1 MMLGAAAD
9 GTRIL
14 RGSRKYFVLL
24 AVAAIGASMGAQQ
37 PNASPL
43 ASAISRSDLDLSVS
57 ACTDFFGFAN
67 GGWFPKNPIPP
78 TRTEWSIGLQM
89 YKANQALL
97 DSIAK
102 EAARAPASQSD
113 HDTRTLGIYYASF
126 MDSAAAERAGWQ
138 PIASELKRIESMRT
152 RLDIES
158 EIARLQQQYV
168 LVPFLFHAAPDFENS
183 NLIMAVLYQA
193 RLPLPERGYYLRT
206 DSASVAI
213 RVRYSQHI
221 ANMMRLVGRDSVGAL
236 ADADRVLSLET
247 ALAEVLFS
255 PAERR
260 TASLT
265 HHKMTRADLER
276 LMPGFSWTHFLAA
289 IGRPDIDLVDVEN
302 PRLAGRVDSLLG
314 ALPLADW
321 RAFLRWAV
329 VKSAAPNLSTA
340 FVNEDLR
347 FASSLFGASENQPRW
362 ERAVDRMMSDLPDIL
377 DQKYLKA
384 RFSER
389 SLVLARE
396 MVRNVADA
404 FRSRLHGLSWMG
416 DSTKQQALDKLAAV
430 DYQIGFPTKWRD
442 FSALEVR
449 PGPFY
454 PNMVASLRLY
464 YDFNMSRIGKGI
476 DPDRWTSSVSAGD
489 FYNTGNRI
497 IIPAGMIQPPLFDVT
512 GDDAVNYGGLGAII
526 GHELTHSFDDQGAAF
541 DAHNNLRNWWTPA
554 DLASF
559 RQRSA
564 LMAAQFD
571 SYTVLD
577 SVYVNG
583 KLTLGENIAD
593 YGGLNIAYDAF
604 QNAMRAKGRPGSI
617 DGFTPEQRFFL
628 AYARL
633 SRVQVTPERQRVWIN
648 TNEHAPARWRTNGP
662 LSNMPQFAAAF
673 GCKAGD
679 AMVRA
684 DSLRPVI
691 W

>member
-1 MMLGAAAD
+1 VKKL
-9 GTRIL
+9 
-14 RGSRKYFVLL
+14 VLL
-24 AVAAIGASMGAQQ
+24 AVGAIGSSIGAQQ
-37 PNASPL
+37 PNAPHLS
-43 ASAISRSDLDLSVS
+43 SAISRSDLDLSVS
-57 ACTDFFGFAN
+57 ACTDFFRFAN
-67 GGWFPKNPIPP
+67 GGWFQKNPIPP
-78 TRTEWSIGLQM
+78 TRTTWGIGLQV
-89 YKANQALL
+89 YQANQAVL
-97 DSIAK
+97 DSIVK
-102 EAARAPASQSD
+102 EAARAPASKGD

-138 PIASELKRIESMRT
+138 PIALELKRIESMRT

-158 EIARLQQQYV
+158 EIARLQKQYV
-168 LVPFLFHAAPDFENS
+168 VVPFLFHSASDFENS
-183 NLIMAVLYQA
+183 KRIVAVLYQA

-206 DSASVAI
+206 DSASIGI

-221 ANMMRLVGRDSVGAL
+221 VNLMRLVGRDSVRALDDARRAL
-236 ADADRVLSLET
+236 ALET

-255 PAERR
+255 PTERR
-260 TASLT
+260 TTSLI
-265 HHKMTRADLER
+265 HHKMNRADLAR
-276 LMPGFSWTHFLAA
+276 LMPSFDWARFLSAMD
-289 IGRPDIDLVDVEN
+289 RPDIDLIDVEN
-302 PRLAGRVDSLLG
+302 PRFASRVDSLLG

-321 RAFLRWAV
+321 RAFLRWALV
-329 VKSAAPNLSTA
+329 NFAAPNLSTA
-340 FVNEDLR
+340 FVNEDFR
-347 FASSLFGASENQPRW
+347 FASSLFGASEIQPRS
-362 ERAVDRMMSDLPDIL
+362 ERAVDRMMTDVPDIL

-389 SLVLARE
+389 SLMLANE
-396 MVRNVADA
+396 MVHNMADA
-404 FRSRLHGLSWMG
+404 FRSRLHGLSWMA

-430 DYQIGFPTKWRD
+430 NYQIGFPTKWRD
-442 FSALEVR
+442 FSALEVH

-464 YDFNMSRIGKGI
+464 HDFNMSRIGKGV

-489 FYNTGNRI
+489 FYNIGNRI
-497 IIPAGMIQPPLFDVT
+497 IIPAGNIQPPLFDVT
-512 GDDAVNYGGLGAII
+512 GDDAVNYGGLGAIV

-554 DLASF
+554 DLARF
-559 RQRSA
+559 RQQGA

-571 SYTVLD
+571 AYTVLD
-577 SVYVNG
+577 SVHLNG

-633 SRVQVTPERQRVWIN
+633 WRVQVTPGQERVWVN

-662 LSNMPQFAAAF
+662 LANMPQFAAAF
-673 GCKAGD
+673 GCKPGD

>member
-1 MMLGAAAD
+1 VKQL
-9 GTRIL
+9 
-14 RGSRKYFVLL
+14 VLL
-24 AVAAIGASMGAQQ
+24 AIGAIGSSIGAQQ
-37 PNASPL
+37 PNAPHL
-43 ASAISRSDLDLSVS
+43 TSAISRSDLDLSVS
-57 ACTDFFGFAN
+57 ACTDFFRFAN

-78 TRTEWSIGLQM
+78 TRTAWGIGLQM
-89 YKANQALL
+89 YQANQAVL
-97 DSIAK
+97 DSIVK
-102 EAARAPASQSD
+102 EAARAPASKGE

-138 PIASELKRIESMRT
+138 PIALELKRIESMRT

-158 EIARLQQQYV
+158 EIARLQKQYV
-168 LVPFLFHAAPDFENS
+168 LVPFLFYSARDFENS
-183 NLIMAVLYQA
+183 KRIVAALYQA

-206 DSASVAI
+206 DSASI
-213 RVRYSQHI
+213 GIQVRYSQHI
-221 ANMMRLVGRDSVGAL
+221 VNLMRLVGRDSVRALDDARRAL
-236 ADADRVLSLET
+236 ALET

-260 TASLT
+260 TTSLI
-265 HHKMTRADLER
+265 HHKMNRADLAR
-276 LMPGFSWTHFLAA
+276 LMPGFDWARFLSAMD
-289 IGRPDIDLVDVEN
+289 RPDIDLIDVEN
-302 PRLAGRVDSLLG
+302 PRFASSVDSLLG
-314 ALPLADW
+314 ALPPEDW
-321 RAFLRWAV
+321 RAFLRWALV
-329 VKSAAPNLSTA
+329 NFAAPNLSTP
-340 FVNEDLR
+340 FVNEDFR
-347 FASSLFGASENQPRW
+347 FTSALFGATENQPRS
-362 ERAVDRMMSDLPDIL
+362 ERAVERMMSDVPDIL
-377 DQKYLKA
+377 DRKYLKA

-396 MVRNVADA
+396 MVRNMADA
-404 FRSRLHGLSWMG
+404 FQSRLQRLSWMG
-416 DSTKQQALDKLAAV
+416 DSTKQQALEKLAAV
-430 DYQIGFPTKWRD
+430 NYQIGFPTKWRD
-442 FSALEVR
+442 FSTLEVR

-464 YDFNMSRIGKGI
+464 HEFNLSHIGKGV
-476 DPDRWTSSVSAGD
+476 DRDRWSVSVSAGD

-497 IIPAGMIQPPLFDVT
+497 IIPAGNIQPPLFDVT
-512 GDDAVNYGGLGAII
+512 GDDAINYGGLGAIV

-554 DLASF
+554 DLARF
-559 RQRSA
+559 RQQGA

-571 SYTVLD
+571 AYTVLD
-577 SVYVNG
+577 SVHLNG

-633 SRVQVTPERQRVWIN
+633 WRVQVTPGQERVWVN

-662 LSNMPQFAAAF
+662 LANMPQFAAAF
-673 GCKAGD
+673 GCKPGD